1 MRRSVLMGMLA
12 LSLLLTGL
20 LAVDSRFIVLA
31 LPVWVY
37 LGAALLDAPE
47 PVPALTVTR
56 SIDPPVVTEGEP
68 VTVTVQVR
76 NDGAPFW
83 NGARSV
89 WLRVAEYLPASLP
102 VCDGDLSGMALLAP
116 TETLTLTYT
125 FTAHRGDFMFD
136 DIEVETFD
144 ALGLLRQAVRKRSS
158 VDAPLDAHFTALPRV
173 DKWRP
178 VSLRP
183 LRTLGFTGPIPSRQG
198 GTGTDVYS
206 VREYHPGDPLRH
218 INWRATARHHNR
230 AFTTEFEQE
239 RIIDVGLILDI
250 RQQTSLRGG
259 RAGSLP
265 ESLLD
270 HSIRATAAL
279 SDTLLHAGHRVGL
292 QLYGRGNQWIFP
304 GYGRV
309 QQRRILQTLAG
320 AKAAENDFFDRLQ
333 YLSTRVFP
341 ARSQLIFVSPLL
353 PDDHDMLFR
362 LRSYRYSVLVICPDI
377 VAFQAQAAAPPLP
390 PLAVRLARLERAVL
404 LHRLRQGGIVVV
416 DWPVE
421 TALEEKLRAATVQ
434 ARVGAH
440 SLYSL

>member
-12 LSLLLTGL
+12 FGLLLTGL

-37 LGAALLDAPE
+37 LGAALLDATD
-47 PVPALTVTR
+47 PVSALAVTR
-56 SIDPPVVTEGEP
+56 AVDPPVVTEGEQ

-76 NDGAPFW
+76 NA
-83 NGARSV
+83 GARAV
-89 WLRVAEYLPASLP
+89 WLRVEEHLPAALH
-102 VCDGDLSGMALLAP
+102 VCEGDLSGMASLAP

-125 FTAHRGDFMFD
+125 LAAHRGGFTFD
-136 DIEVETFD
+136 EVEVVAFEP
-144 ALGLLRQAVRKRSS
+144 LGLLRQAMNIS
-158 VDAPLDAHFTALPRV
+158 LDAHFTALPRV

-178 VSLRP
+178 VTLRP
-183 LRTLGFTGPIPSRQG
+183 MRTLGFTGPIPSRQG

-218 INWRATARHHNR
+218 INWRATARHHDR

-250 RQQTSLRGG
+250 RRQTAL
-259 RAGSLP
+259 RAGYAGALP

-279 SDTLLHAGHRVGL
+279 SDTLLRAGHRVGL
-292 QLYGRGNQWIFP
+292 QLYGRGNQWISP

-309 QQRRILQTLAG
+309 QQLRILQTLAE
-320 AKAAENDFFDRLQ
+320 ATAADNDFFDRL
-333 YLSTRVFP
+333 YHLSPRVFP
-341 ARSQLIFVSPLL
+341 ARSQLIFISPLL

-377 VAFQAQAAAPPLP
+377 VAFQSQAAAPPFP
-390 PLAVRLARLERAVL
+390 PLAVRLARLERAAL
-404 LHRLRQGGIVVV
+404 LNRLRQGGIVVV

-434 ARVGAH
+434 ARAGAH
-440 SLYSL
+440 GLYPL